1 LAVKYF
7 KLLSNYFQDP
17 YIWHTL
23 ATYYEQKKDYKLARY
38 YYLKELLYTSDP
50 DKRKKLKQKI
60 KELFLKE

>member
-1 LAVKYF
+1 
-7 KLLSNYFQDP
+7 
-17 YIWHTL
+17 L